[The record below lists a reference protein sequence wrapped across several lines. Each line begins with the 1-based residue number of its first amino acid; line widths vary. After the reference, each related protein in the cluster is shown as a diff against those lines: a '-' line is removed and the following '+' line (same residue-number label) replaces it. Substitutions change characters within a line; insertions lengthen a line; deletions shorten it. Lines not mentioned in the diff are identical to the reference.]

1 MRKLRK
7 IKLLIEK
14 ELFTRRALCGLIVQ
28 MFLLLLIPLLY
39 LGKYN
44 HAAADCYW
52 FGSRAH
58 WAWLNTHNIFE
69 VISAAFDVVAQFY
82 TDWQGTFTSIFFF
95 SITPVVFG
103 EQYIIIVPYMMIGMT
118 CISTFFLFY
127 VLLRKLLRFD
137 GYSYIAIS
145 TITSLMQ
152 FEFMYTP
159 ASGLYWYNG
168 AVHYVFMQGFVNF
181 TVGFVLLLFSAIT
194 QKQKKATIIYTI
206 FACLTGFMASGA
218 NFSTALLNAEFAVLL
233 LIVGIVLWKKNK
245 NKKYFL
251 YLFPFLISIG
261 GFLVNVCAPGNAV
274 RQTHFTKGGVLETI
288 LHCFRYSTTQAGEWL
303 TIFVII
309 FLLVL
314 LPFILKAT
322 SEINFSFPYPLVVVV
337 GLYCLYASMF
347 APGFYAF
354 GGEPPISRNQNIC
367 KMFLFIAIVLCEI
380 YVVGWLNNR
389 FRFTAH
395 LVPRH
400 GKNVW
405 SWAILTCILAVV
417 FVNSF
422 QKLDV
427 VEKKATFV
435 SYGAYDAIDTGLA
448 ALYHHEYLVRLNEYK
463 NNPDKVVYVKPY
475 SVELYPLWVN
485 SDTEKSTSESG
496 ELSNLLALWYLKDAI
511 IEVKE
516 TPNN

>member
-1 MRKLRK
+1 MRKLREM
-7 IKLLIEK
+7 KLLIEK

-28 MFLLLLIPLLY
+28 MFLLFLIPLLY

-44 HAAADCYW
+44 HAASDCYW

-69 VISAAFDVVAQFY
+69 VIRAAFHVVGQFY

-95 SITPVVFG
+95 AITPVVFG
-103 EQYIIIVPYMMIGMT
+103 EQYIMIVPYMMIGMT
-118 CISTFFLFY
+118 CMSTFFLFY
-127 VLLRKLLRFD
+127 VLLRKLLHFD

-145 TITSLMQ
+145 TVTSLMQ

-168 AVHYVFMQGFVNF
+168 AVHYVFMQGFVNL
-181 TVGFVLLLFSAIT
+181 TVGFVLLLFSAIA
-194 QKQKKATIIYTI
+194 QNRRKAIVADTIL
-206 FACLTGFMASGA
+206 ASLSGFMASGA
-218 NFSTALLNAEFAVLL
+218 NFSTTLLNVEFAVLF
-233 LIVGIVLWKKNK
+233 LIVCIVLWKKSK
-245 NKKYFL
+245 NKRYFL
-251 YLFPFLISIG
+251 YLIPFLVSAS

-274 RQTHFTKGGVLETI
+274 RQAHFTKGGVVDTI
-288 LHCFRYSTTQAGEWL
+288 LLCFRYSTTQAGEWL
-303 TIFVII
+303 TVFVLI

-314 LPFILKAT
+314 LPFMLKAT
-322 SEINFSFPYPLVVVV
+322 SETHFMFPYPLVVVL

-354 GGEPPISRNQNIC
+354 GGQPPISRNQNIC
-367 KMFLFIAIVLCEI
+367 KMFLLIAIVLCEI
-380 YVVGWLNNR
+380 YVVGWLNKR
-389 FRFTAH
+389 FRLTTH

-405 SWAILTCILAVV
+405 SWAILTGILAII

-422 QKLDV
+422 QRLDV

-463 NNPDKVVYVKPY
+463 NNPDKVVYVDPY

-485 SDTEKSTSESG
+485 ADTEKSNSDSG
-496 ELSNLLALWYLKDAI
+496 ELSHLLALWYQKDAI
-511 IEVKE
+511 IERKK
-516 TPNN
+516 

>member
-1 MRKLRK
+1 MRKLQK

-28 MFLLLLIPLLY
+28 MFLLLLFPLLY
-39 LGKYN
+39 IGKYN
-44 HAAADCYW
+44 HAVADCYW
-52 FGSRAH
+52 FASRAH

-69 VISAAFDVVAQFY
+69 VLGAAFDVVAQFY
-82 TDWQGTFTSIFFF
+82 TEWQGTFTSIFFF
-95 SITPVVFG
+95 SISPVVFG
-103 EQYIIIVPYMMIGMT
+103 EQYVFIVPYMMIGMT
-118 CISTFFLFY
+118 CVSTFFFFY
-127 VLLRKLLRFD
+127 ALLRKLFHFD

-168 AVHYVFMQGFVNF
+168 AVHYVFMQGFVNL
-181 TVGFVLLLFSAIT
+181 TLSFVLLLFSAISEHR
-194 QKQKKATIIYTI
+194 KKATIAYII
-206 FACLTGFMASGA
+206 CAGLSGFMASGA
-218 NFSTALLNAEFAVLL
+218 NFSTTLLNAEFAVIF
-233 LIVGIVLWKKNK
+233 LIACIILWKKSK

-251 YLFPFLISIG
+251 YIIPFVVSIG
-261 GFLVNVCAPGNAV
+261 GFLANVCAPGNAV
-274 RQTHFTKGGVLETI
+274 RQAYFTKGSILETV
-288 LHCFRYSTTQAGEWL
+288 LLCFRYSTTQAGEWL

-322 SEINFSFPYPLVVVV
+322 SESSFTFPYPLVVII

-354 GGEPPISRNQNIC
+354 GGETPLSRNQNIC
-367 KMFLFIAIVLCEI
+367 KMFLFIGIVLCEV
-380 YVVGWLNNR
+380 YVVGWLVNR
-389 FRFTAH
+389 FRFTSY

-422 QKLDV
+422 LKLDYI
-427 VEKKATFV
+427 EKKATFV
-435 SYGAYDAIDTGLA
+435 SYGAYDVIDTGHGE
-448 ALYHHEYLVRLNEYK
+448 LYHHEYLVRLNEYK

-475 SVELYPLWVN
+475 TVEPYPLWLN

-496 ELSNLLALWYLKDAI
+496 ELSNMLAFWYLKDAI
-511 IEVKE
+511 IEVK
-516 TPNN
+516 